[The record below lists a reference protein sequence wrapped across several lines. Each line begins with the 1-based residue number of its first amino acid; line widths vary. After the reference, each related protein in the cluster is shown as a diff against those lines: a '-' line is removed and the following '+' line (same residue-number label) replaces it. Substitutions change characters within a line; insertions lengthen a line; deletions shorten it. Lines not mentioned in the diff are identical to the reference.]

1 VETGLVRASQNLL
14 KLYPI
19 SILSSPP
26 NHHQAN
32 GRAET
37 SVGLLKNTITK
48 IIYNSE
54 KPGNKDEWDVYLP
67 LVLESL
73 NNMIMQPSLKSRN
86 QIHYGS
92 MQNSMFQN
100 HDDLNEVVQ
109 IQSKPVKYTKPK
121 LSSTKVEFKHK
132 FVPGDL
138 VTKKSYSIPAV
149 GQKAVFTP
157 KTTPNLYKILE
168 TPPYSNNI
176 IIKCLKTGS
185 QLTVRYNDLQILD
198 PLHFLPSMGSTDMYD
213 PTLLEEIKN
222 IKRVPSPTNILGDI
236 LSSVPLSDSELEPGQ
251 FSDSI
256 TDIPPPPDTNS
267 SPESDP
273 LLESLGKANF
283 CPVQDNLTSASI
295 PPPGNIMPQSDP
307 PQILDKT
314 LNPSDHNFYNKKS
327 ILKNQSMK
335 CVKKNFRV
343 KFDV

>member
-1 VETGLVRASQNLL
+1 
-14 KLYPI
+14 
-19 SILSSPP
+19 
-26 NHHQAN
+26 
-32 GRAET
+32 
-37 SVGLLKNTITK
+37 
-48 IIYNSE
+48 
-54 KPGNKDEWDVYLP
+54 
-67 LVLESL
+67 
-73 NNMIMQPSLKSRN
+73 
-86 QIHYGS
+86 
-92 MQNSMFQN
+92 
-100 HDDLNEVVQ
+100 
-109 IQSKPVKYTKPK
+109 
-121 LSSTKVEFKHK
+121 
-132 FVPGDL
+132 
-138 VTKKSYSIPAV
+138 
-149 GQKAVFTP
+149 
-157 KTTPNLYKILE
+157 
-168 TPPYSNNI
+168 
-176 IIKCLKTGS
+176 
-185 QLTVRYNDLQILD
+185 
-198 PLHFLPSMGSTDMYD
+198 MYD

-295 PPPGNIMPQSDP
+295 PPPENIMPQSDP